1 VVRERKAYFHAASQ
15 SRDIM
20 VAIDSHGIAA
30 GVRLSGGVMKLS
42 DDELASRII
51 RLNALASL
59 RRLHALAGSC
69 GNATSDVRFPTDAQ
83 VAAYAA
89 TIDF

>member
-1 VVRERKAYFHAASQ
+1 MVRERKACFHAASQ
-15 SRDIM
+15 SRDI
-20 VAIDSHGIAA
+20 VVKIDSHGIAA
-30 GVRLSGGVMKLS
+30 GVRLSDGVMKLS
-42 DDELASRII
+42 DDELASRIV

-69 GNATSDVRFPTDAQ
+69 GNPASDVRFPTHAQ